1 MTQICQKG
9 NCSSSTRLPSSFYVA
24 IVRYPIKITI
34 FVTLAKW
41 LAYPI
46 LPRSAK
52 WANGKKEVIIMRP
65 YRRVV
70 KDWAK
75 TADREEL
82 NAVLNSAI
90 FTPDELKYIN
100 MRIIQGKS
108 FKLIAIDCQL
118 SKSGMAKIA
127 DKVAK
132 KIYKAITK

>member
-1 MTQICQKG
+1 
-9 NCSSSTRLPSSFYVA
+9 
-24 IVRYPIKITI
+24 
-34 FVTLAKW
+34 
-41 LAYPI
+41 
-46 LPRSAK
+46 
-52 WANGKKEVIIMRP
+52 MRP